1 MNDEQTFQILDLIHT
16 MQEACLE
23 LHHHASTGRHEAF
36 HQLCGDMRAGLTEI
50 LKVIHS
56 APDTVGAQKLRP
68 ACESILDSLRRIVS
82 YFGSDNAYCLQKI
95 EFELLPLLQQ
105 AYLTYYFFQYLL
117 DHPEHLPEYHAKE
130 RNLLCCNTYI
140 DDAIAA
146 GTYKYDLSIAVI
158 GYNKLAYTKR
168 CVESLLANLP
178 AGVRYEIILVNH
190 GSSDGTKEYFESVH
204 PHKQLDIAVNGGG
217 SGALF
222 RIVEGEFTLTIS
234 NDVVVMPR
242 AIDNLLA
249 CIRSDK
255 KIAWAV
261 PTTPNIS
268 NLQTIPAEYTNE
280 EELLAFARRNN
291 RRDPFRW
298 EQRVRLCNPI
308 DIRRNDV
315 FCASDGLGIVGYF
328 HTTHPA
334 HCNSFPDDRNSL
346 LLRRNGY
353 KLMLVKDAY
362 CHHFGSVT
370 LKDEIKRQDEQK
382 YYMDGRKEFFRAF
395 HVDPWGTG
403 FCYDPVFMGRIVDD
417 CSGHTEI
424 LGINCGL
431 GSNPLR
437 IKEQLK
443 EYCHNL
449 DVRLSNIVSDPRFLA
464 DLAGVSDEVQTVSRL
479 KELKQYLIGK
489 KFHYIVWE
497 DAFLPEISGKILL
510 RLLEEAL
517 VEQGVLLVKKTEML
531 SKLISAQSGW
541 DELGGGWFRLKNLPA
556 EP

>member
-1 MNDEQTFQILDLIHT
+1 MDDQQTFQILELLHT

-23 LHHHASTGRHEAF
+23 LYDNASKDQCSAF
-36 HQLCGDMRAGLTEI
+36 RQLCQDMRAGLTETLNTI
-50 LKVIHS
+50 NSK
-56 APDTVGAQKLRP
+56 PDTVGAQKLRP
-68 ACESILDSLRRIVS
+68 ACESILDSLHRIENH
-82 YFGSDNAYCLQKI
+82 FALNREYCLRKI

-105 AYLTYYFFQYLL
+105 AYLTYYFFRYLL
-117 DHPEHLPEYHAKE
+117 DHPEHLPEYHARE
-130 RNLLCCNTYI
+130 RNILCCNTYI

-146 GTYKYDLSIAVI
+146 GEYKYELSIVVI

-178 AGVRYEIILVNH
+178 ANVRYEIILVNH

-217 SGALF
+217 SGALY

-234 NDVVVMPR
+234 NDVIVTPH
-242 AIDNLLA
+242 AIENLLA

-261 PTTPNIS
+261 PTTPNVS

-280 EELLAFARRNN
+280 EELFEFARRNN
-291 RRDPFRW
+291 RQDSFRW

-308 DIRRNDV
+308 HIYRNDV
-315 FCASDGLGIVGYF
+315 FCASTGLGIVGYF
-328 HTTHPA
+328 HTTHPVYSD
-334 HCNSFPDDRNSL
+334 SFPDDKISL

-353 KLMLVKDAY
+353 KIMLVKDAY

-370 LKDEIKRQDEQK
+370 LKDEIKQQNEQK
-382 YYMDGRKEFFRAF
+382 YYLDGRREFYRAF
-395 HVDPWGTG
+395 QVDPWGTG
-403 FCYDPVFMGRIVDD
+403 FCYDAVFMNRVVDD
-417 CSGHTEI
+417 RPGHTEI

-449 DVRLSNIVSDPRFLA
+449 DVHLSNIASDARFLA
-464 DLAGVSDEVQTVSRL
+464 DLAGVSDAVQAVSRL
-479 KELKQYLIGK
+479 KGLKQYLANK
-489 KFHYIVWE
+489 KFDYIIWE
-497 DAFLPEISGKILL
+497 DVFLPEINGKVIL
-510 RLLEEAL
+510 RLLRETL
-517 VEQGVLLVKKTEML
+517 TEQGKLFVKKTEML
-531 SKLISAQSGW
+531 SRFISAQLGW
-541 DELGGGWFRLKNLPA
+541 DELGNGWFCLKNSSV